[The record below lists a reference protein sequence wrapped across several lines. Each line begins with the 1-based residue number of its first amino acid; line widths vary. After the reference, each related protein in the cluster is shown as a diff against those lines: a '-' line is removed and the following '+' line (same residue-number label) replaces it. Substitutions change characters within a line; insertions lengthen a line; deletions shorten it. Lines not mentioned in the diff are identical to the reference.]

1 MTKVETFIN
10 AITNET
16 KQSDCRVL
24 LDTLAQASGYS
35 ATLHGSII
43 GFGRYHYKYDSGR
56 EGDGFVIGFSPRK
69 QNVVVYIMPGFS
81 NYQPLLEKLGK
92 HKLGKSCL
100 YIHKL
105 SDIDLNILAEIARL
119 SVKEMQSKYACVAS

>member
-43 GFGRYHYKYDSGR
+43 GFGRYHYKYDKGR
-56 EGDGFVIGFSPRK
+56 EGDSFCHWFLATKAECSG
-69 QNVVVYIMPGFS
+69 
-81 NYQPLLEKLGK
+81 
-92 HKLGKSCL
+92 L
-100 YIHKL
+100 YHARLFKL
-105 SDIDLNILAEIARL
+105 SALTRK
-119 SVKEMQSKYACVAS
+119 VG